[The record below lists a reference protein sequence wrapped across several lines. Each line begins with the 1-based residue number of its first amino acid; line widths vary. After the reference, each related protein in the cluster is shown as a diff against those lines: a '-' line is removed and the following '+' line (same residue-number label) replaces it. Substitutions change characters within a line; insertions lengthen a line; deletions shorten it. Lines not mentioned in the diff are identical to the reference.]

1 MTDVTIEVVGSP
13 VVNIDLAGP
22 DTVLSAAA
30 RVGAEGFRD
39 EAEVFRDEAE
49 AAAAVA
55 TATIRIITSDEYL
68 LAVQVNDYVIWGVKH
83 DGTVTSDAALTAT
96 LQPQLLQVV
105 ATEEYTYAVIVNDY
119 VVAGIATDGTVIGAS
134 VDLTARVEAVEA
146 DIVEIHAALPEITA
160 AERAGP
166 RAFRSVHAG
175 YGQSNRNATGAFPR
189 RSTAA
194 LTSGPGLSRI
204 KFPNTGRFVTLATA
218 TMASVTDAIETAESG
233 ETGMRVSGEMYADR
247 LEDERGLTLDQL
259 GVDVVAYSAAKG
271 GAEISWLVPGYTAGD
286 GNQYFENLVRG
297 FSDLW
302 DLDNDTVCQVLTM
315 IWGESAYDPIAS
327 AATIKAGLSNILDTF
342 DTRVKAINGQ
352 TAPVVMYLSQVA
364 AHEYYGVATPHVALA
379 QAEWAAEDRQRRV
392 LVSPMYPFEYN
403 PTAGSPSDI
412 GVHLSVD
419 GVQRYACLEGDAIA
433 TVQSGKQWICPRIVG
448 QTYGGD
454 TLTLEVEAEYDM
466 VIDTSYVTDPGS
478 SGFGGF
484 NSADAAK
491 TITSV
496 TVVAGK
502 FIKIKASTDWVAGD
516 RWTYAWTGRVGG
528 TDTSYP
534 LGHEGGSR
542 GCLRDDRPGTYTT
555 ASGHSFPKGR
565 YLEISGGTLA

>member
-1 MTDVTIEVVGSP
+1 MTDVTIQVVESP

-30 RVGAEGFRD
+30 KVSAEGFRD
-39 EAEVFRDEAE
+39 EAERFRDEAE
-49 AAAAVA
+49 AFASAV
-55 TATIRIITSDEYL
+55 TLISSDEYL
-68 LAVQVNDYVIWGVKH
+68 LAIQINDFVIWGVKR

-96 LQPQLLQVV
+96 LQPQLLQVLS
-105 ATEEYTYAVIVNDY
+105 TEEYTYAVIVNDY
-119 VVAGIATDGTVIGAS
+119 VVAGIAADGTVIGAS
-134 VDLTARVEAVEA
+134 VNLTTRVEAVEA
-146 DIVEIHAALPEITA
+146 DIAEIHAALPEITA

-166 RAFRSVHAG
+166 RAGRSIHAG
-175 YGQSNRNATGAFPR
+175 YGQSNRNATGAYPR

-194 LTSGPGLSRI
+194 IASGPGLGRV

-218 TMASVTDAIETAESG
+218 TIASLTDAIETSDSG
-233 ETGMRVSGEMYADR
+233 ETGMRVSGEMYAAR
-247 LEDERGLTLDQL
+247 LEDERGLTLDEL

-271 GAEISWLVPGYTAGD
+271 GAEISWLVPGYTHGD

-297 FSDLW
+297 FEDIW
-302 DLDNDTVCQVLTM
+302 ALDNDTVCQVLTM

-352 TAPVVMYLSQVA
+352 TVPVVMYLSQVA

-379 QAEWAAEDRQRRV
+379 QAEWAAADRQRRV

-448 QTYGGD
+448 TWASGD

-466 VIDTSYVTDPGS
+466 VIDTTYVTDPGS
-478 SGFGGF
+478 YGFGAF
-484 NSADAAK
+484 NAADVAK
-491 TITSV
+491 TIESV

-502 FIKIKASTDWVAGD
+502 FIKIKTTETWAAGD
-516 RWTYAWTGRVGG
+516 QWTYAWTGRVGG
-528 TDTSYP
+528 TDTTYP
-534 LGHEGGSR
+534 LGHTGGSR